1 MICPRCKNEIDPE
14 VCWCGDPIKGHGYS
28 EHSPVPMG
36 CDCGRV
42 KPEDLECQ
50 PFHTGTG
57 VVGPKIKRLHTIPIG
72 DHEVHCAQPTCWCF
86 PALIVKDAHTRAEIW
101 THNAKDC
108 REAKERQTGE
118 KCSEGWVTIAEIL

>member
-14 VCWCGDPIKGHGYS
+14 VCWCGDLIKGHRYS

-42 KPEDLECQ
+42 KPEDPER
-50 PFHTGTG
+50 
-57 VVGPKIKRLHTIPIG
+57 RLHTIPIG

-86 PALIVKDAHTRAEIW
+86 PTLIVKDAHTRTEIW

-118 KCSEGWVTIAEIL
+118 KCSEGWVTIAEIIPHLSQNHEL